1 MGYSFRVGVSTIS
14 RIVPEVANAIW
25 DGFVRT
31 HMQMP
36 KEEEWRAIAKEFEKE
51 WDFPNCIGAIDGKHV
66 TIRAPPCSIVLQAVV
81 DANYCFRMDDV
92 GAYGKG
98 SDGGTL
104 RASAFGKALQA
115 GTLHIPADRSL
126 PGAPELGEMPH
137 VFVGD
142 EAFPLQK
149 HIMRP
154 YPGNNLTRQKRLF
167 NYRLSRAR
175 LVVECAFGILAS
187 RFCMYY
193 RVMGQNPEHVKACVK
208 ATCIL
213 HNLLRSTE
221 AKPPSSDEAVP
232 LEGGRRL
239 GTNNSTKE
247 VMQERERFMTY
258 FNSAAGEVSW
268 QNNIV

>member
-1 MGYSFRVGVSTIS
+1 MFDSVLSVVGPKIARQDTTYRQAISPAERLAICLRYLATGDSYKSLGYSFRVGVSTIS

-25 DGFVRT
+25 DGFVST

-36 KEEEWRAIAKEFEKE
+36 KEEEWRAIAEEFEKE

-66 TIRAPPCSIVLQAVV
+66 TIRAPPCSGSMYHNYKGTFSIVLLAVV
-81 DANYCFRMDDV
+81 DANYCFRMVDV

-104 RASAFGKALQA
+104 RASAFGKALQ
-115 GTLHIPADRSL
+115 G
-126 PGAPELGEMPH
+126 
-137 VFVGD
+137 
-142 EAFPLQK
+142 
-149 HIMRP
+149 
-154 YPGNNLTRQKRLF
+154 
-167 NYRLSRAR
+167 AR

-187 RFCMYY
+187 RFRMYY
-193 RVMGQNPEHVKACVK
+193 RVMGQNPEHVEACVK

-221 AKPPSSDEAVP
+221 ATRPSSDEAVP

-268 QNNIV
+268 QNNVV